1 MARYYYG
8 DIEGQFMRDQSS
20 DAASQFGGEL
30 DSQYIFYEYESEKDF
45 DINALEE
52 LIADFNKEERT
63 HYTLDDLLSFNVLK
77 VQDYEPTSEYSAAL
91 KADIV
96 LGVEILKCIRTK
108 GSCKFKAELW

>member
-30 DSQYIFYEYESEKDF
+30 ESNCIFYEYESEKDF
-45 DINALEE
+45 DMNALEE
-52 LIADFNKEERT
+52 LIADFNEEEGT
-63 HYTLDDLLSFNVLK
+63 SHTLDGLLFNILRI
-77 VQDYEPTSEYSAAL
+77 QDYEPTSEYTMTL

-96 LGVEILKCIRTK
+96 LGVEILKYIRTK

>member
-30 DSQYIFYEYESEKDF
+30 ESNCIFYEYESEKDF
-45 DINALEE
+45 DMNALEE
-52 LIADFNKEERT
+52 LIADFNKEEGT
-63 HYTLDDLLSFNVLK
+63 NHTLDGLLFNVLRI
-77 VQDYEPTSEYSAAL
+77 QDSETISEYSAAL

-96 LGVEILKCIRTK
+96 LGIKILNCIHTK